1 MIIGGLVLQLTQM
14 IISALRIPFG
24 FLGLI
29 ETMLPSTVGAVA
41 VLYWLRGGRKII
53 YLILTI
59 VYVAYYFV
67 YYVGGTLFI
76 YSTFFNSCTHCN
88 IYRGEEKKYHI

>member
-41 VLYWLRGGRKII
+41 VLYWLRGGRKLYI
-53 YLILTI
+53 
-59 VYVAYYFV
+59 
-67 YYVGGTLFI
+67 
-76 YSTFFNSCTHCN
+76 
-88 IYRGEEKKYHI
+88 